1 MSAPK
6 ITPPSA
12 RRALRER
19 GFTLVEVMF
28 TLVILGIL
36 SAFALPSMSQF
47 VRDQRVKAATQDVF
61 ATLLFARSEAIKRA
75 TDINVNPTTAD
86 WAGGWSVKASGT
98 DLKVQESIGG
108 VTISGPI
115 SGALVFRRDGRLSGT
130 VPVFVVSSATSSQ
143 VTARCVRIDP
153 SGRASILADS
163 NGNPSDG
170 CN

>member
-1 MSAPK
+1 MNAPK
-6 ITPPSA
+6 VISLH
-12 RRALRER
+12 RAPAAR

-36 SAFALPSMSQF
+36 TAFALPEMSKF

-61 ATLLFARSEAIKRA
+61 ATLLYARSEAIKRA
-75 TDINVNPTTAD
+75 ADINVNPTTSD

-108 VTISGPI
+108 VAITGPA

-130 VPVFVVSSATSSQ
+130 VPVFVVYSAANTS

-153 SGRASILADS
+153 SGRASILTDT
-163 NGNPSDG
+163 NGNVSDG

>member
-1 MSAPK
+1 MTAPK
-6 ITPPSA
+6 ITARSA
-12 RRALRER
+12 RRAPRVR
-19 GFTLVEVMF
+19 GFTITEIMF

-36 SAFALPSMSQF
+36 TAFALPSMNEF

-75 TDINVNPTTAD
+75 ADVNVNPATSN
-86 WAGGWSVKASGT
+86 WAGGWSVAASGT
-98 DLKVQESIGG
+98 NLKVQESIGG
-108 VTISGPI
+108 VSISGPA
-115 SGALVFRRDGRLSGT
+115 SGVLVFRRDGRLSAT
-130 VPVFVVSSATSSQ
+130 VPAFVVSSAVSSQ

-153 SGRASILADS
+153 SGRAAILTDS